1 MSSSTSTHPDLAAVE
16 SASNETA
23 MILAACHSLVVVEE
37 DEAQDGEDRAVNLVG
52 RLGCRL
58 SCAHFIVLLYVCVDR
73 GSHRSSGDP
82 RHRLELGWAS
92 LSGHS

>member
-37 DEAQDGEDRAVNLVG
+37 EEGQDGEDRAVNLVG
-52 RLGCRL
+52 NVRVLAFLC
-58 SCAHFIVLLYVCVDR
+58 SFHSFIVCMC
-73 GSHRSSGDP
+73 GQGIPSK
-82 RHRLELGWAS
+82 
-92 LSGHS
+92 